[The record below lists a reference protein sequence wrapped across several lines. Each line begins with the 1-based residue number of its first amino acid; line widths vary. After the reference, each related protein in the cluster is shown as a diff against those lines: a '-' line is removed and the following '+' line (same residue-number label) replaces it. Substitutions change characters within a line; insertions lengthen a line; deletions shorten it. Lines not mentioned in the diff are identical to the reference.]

1 MTLNCDLD
9 LESAI
14 RVISSAHCL
23 TEINI
28 WMTFIENYSKGSGGM
43 EQTSNS
49 KGKTHDFEL

>member
-14 RVISSAHCL
+14 RVKSSAHCF

-28 WMTFIENYSKGSGGM
+28 WMKFIENYSKGSGGM
-43 EQTSNS
+43 
-49 KGKTHDFEL
+49 